1 MLDPKSTDISCLD
14 SGAKHML
21 ASLAFLNPGRL
32 WQRNHSEEGEMDT
45 SNGDACFG
53 FGQTSP

>member
-1 MLDPKSTDISCLD
+1 MLDPESTDISCLY
-14 SGAKHML
+14 SAVEHML

-32 WQRNHSEEGEMDT
+32 WQRNRSEEGEMGT
-45 SNGDACFG
+45 SNGDACFE